1 MPIAGPGCGCEQVD
15 EPIPVMSQIQKCS
28 ETLKSVRERVGRVVV
43 GQEDLIE
50 RLMLAL
56 LCNGHVLLEGVPGV
70 AKTLTVNS
78 LAKAIHA
85 KFSRIQFTPDL
96 LPGDLTGTLVYDP
109 REHTFTAEKGPIF
122 ANLLLA
128 DEINRAPAKVQ
139 SALLEAMQEKQVTL
153 GKETFPLPRP
163 FLVLATQ
170 NPIEQ
175 EGTYMLPEAQVD
187 RFMFK
192 LKVGY
197 PSMDEELIV
206 MQRMARAEPMLE
218 VEAVL
223 TIDQL
228 MEMRAALESVFIDE
242 KVERYILRVVDATRN
257 PAAYGLDF
265 ERYLRFGASPRASI
279 FLSLAARGHALMQGR
294 DFATP
299 QDVKDVAHDILRHRM
314 ALSYRAEAEAITS
327 DDLLDRILSQVP
339 ITDSPQVPC

>member
-1 MPIAGPGCGCEQVD
+1 MNTPIA
-15 EPIPVMSQIQKCS
+15 PVS
-28 ETLKSVRERVGRVVV
+28 ETLQTIRERVGQVVV
-43 GQEDLIE
+43 GQENLVE
-50 RLMLAL
+50 RLLLAL

-70 AKTLTVNS
+70 AKTLTVSS
-78 LAKAIHA
+78 LAKAVHA
-85 KFSRIQFTPDL
+85 EFSRIQFTPDL

-109 REHTFTAEKGPIF
+109 REHTFTPEKGPIF

-153 GKETFPLPRP
+153 GKETFQLPRP

-197 PSMDEELIV
+197 PSMEEEHVV
-206 MQRMARAEPMLE
+206 MQRMARSEPLLE
-218 VEAVL
+218 IEPVL
-223 TIDQL
+223 TIEAL
-228 MEMRAALESVFIDE
+228 MAMRTEMEKVFIDE
-242 KVERYILRVVDATRN
+242 KVEKYILRLVHATRS
-257 PAAYGLDF
+257 PEDYDLDLK
-265 ERYLRFGASPRASI
+265 RYLRFGASPRASI
-279 FLSLAARGHALMQGR
+279 YLSLAARGHALMQGR
-294 DFATP
+294 DYATP

-314 ALSYRAEAEAITS
+314 AISYRAEAESLTS
-327 DDLLDRILSQVP
+327 DVLLDQILKKVP
-339 ITDSPQVPC
+339 VAE